1 MSPLASLTPFVPAQ
15 SRTQQT
21 CGARRKNRMPASA
34 GMSGICRTG
43 GEE

>member
-1 MSPLASLTPFVPAQ
+1 MSPLASLAPFVPAKAG
-15 SRTQQT
+15 TQQT
-21 CGARRKNRMPASA
+21 CGAHRKNWMPASA